1 MDKAVQQRF
10 NDYPQDVQ
18 PFMVQLRELI
28 FELASE
34 LALGDVTETTKWGEP
49 SYHVKTGS
57 PVRMDWKL
65 KTPNHYYLYFNCQT
79 KLVDTFRQLYESEL
93 EFQGNRAIVMN
104 ITQPLPEKELRH
116 CLTLALTYKRVNHL
130 PLLGA

>member
-34 LALGDVTETTKWGEP
+34 LALGDVTETTKWGE
-49 SYHVKTGS
+49 
-57 PVRMDWKL
+57 
-65 KTPNHYYLYFNCQT
+65 
-79 KLVDTFRQLYESEL
+79 
-93 EFQGNRAIVMN
+93 
-104 ITQPLPEKELRH
+104 LRV
-116 CLTLALTYKRVNHL
+116 C
-130 PLLGA
+130 

>member
-34 LALGDVTETTKWGEP
+34 LALGGDVTETTKWG
-49 SYHVKTGS
+49 G
-57 PVRMDWKL
+57 
-65 KTPNHYYLYFNCQT
+65 
-79 KLVDTFRQLYESEL
+79 
-93 EFQGNRAIVMN
+93 
-104 ITQPLPEKELRH
+104 ELRV
-116 CLTLALTYKRVNHL
+116 C
-130 PLLGA
+130 